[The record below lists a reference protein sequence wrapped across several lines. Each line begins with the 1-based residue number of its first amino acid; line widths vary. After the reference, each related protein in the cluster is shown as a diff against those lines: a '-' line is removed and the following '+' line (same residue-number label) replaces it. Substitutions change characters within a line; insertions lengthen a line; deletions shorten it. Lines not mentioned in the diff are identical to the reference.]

1 MSADSNFFQLF
12 SIKLIK
18 GEPDNVL
25 TNVTDLV
32 ITESTAM
39 RYFGSDD
46 PIGKTMK
53 FFNQDFTVKGIS
65 EDVPDNS
72 HLKFDFLIKWDDN
85 FFGGQESNFV
95 SFSAHIYVELN
106 PGADPDALES
116 KFPKMVDTYAAAQIE
131 RELGKSWEDYKK
143 EGNGYTYTL
152 QPLRSIHLDPTN
164 IEAKMRPGGNIN
176 YVYFLICIASL
187 ILLIACINFMNQATA
202 RSAERAREVG
212 VRKTMGSM
220 KAQLVLQFLVES
232 IVLSLFSTM
241 VAIGLAQLSLPAFN
255 ELAGKQLAFAFTPSF
270 VLGIVGTALVVGF
283 LAGSY
288 PAFALSSFNPVVVM
302 KGNFTGSSR
311 GAWLRN
317 GLVVFQFFI
326 SIILIVG
333 TLIVGNQMRYMQN
346 KSLGYN
352 KDQLIVVDRVFA
364 LQDRAQTF
372 IDEIKRIPGVSGAAS
387 AFSLLGRQGDFF
399 GAQFLPEGSDEIL
412 TTKSMAVDDDFAE
425 MIGFEIVAGRAFSKE
440 TSDSLSIMLNE
451 TAVRTLDI
459 ADPVGKKLRQI
470 QRTANG
476 SVEVTFEIVGVIRD
490 FNFQSLRD
498 PVTPL
503 TIQSNETFGGGAGYA
518 FARVN
523 GESMTSCV
531 EGIEAAWKEL
541 LPDQPFKYSF
551 MDQELAD
558 LYEAEKKAGQV
569 FGVFSA
575 LAIVIACVGL
585 FGLAAY
591 TANLRTKEIGIRKVL
606 GASVFSVFLLL
617 SRDFTKLIVVA
628 FVLSI
633 PISWYIMNQWLEG
646 FAYRINVGIS
656 AFAIAGIAVI
666 LIAWI
671 TVSYQSIR
679 AAIVNPVNSLRSE

>member
-1 MSADSNFFQLF
+1 
-12 SIKLIK
+12 
-18 GEPDNVL
+18 
-25 TNVTDLV
+25 
-32 ITESTAM
+32 
-39 RYFGSDD
+39 
-46 PIGKTMK
+46 
-53 FFNQDFTVKGIS
+53 
-65 EDVPDNS
+65 
-72 HLKFDFLIKWDDN
+72 
-85 FFGGQESNFV
+85 
-95 SFSAHIYVELN
+95 
-106 PGADPDALES
+106 
-116 KFPKMVDTYAAAQIE
+116 
-131 RELGKSWEDYKK
+131 
-143 EGNGYTYTL
+143 
-152 QPLRSIHLDPTN
+152 
-164 IEAKMRPGGNIN
+164 
-176 YVYFLICIASL
+176 
-187 ILLIACINFMNQATA
+187 
-202 RSAERAREVG
+202 
-212 VRKTMGSM
+212 
-220 KAQLVLQFLVES
+220 
-232 IVLSLFSTM
+232 
-241 VAIGLAQLSLPAFN
+241 
-255 ELAGKQLAFAFTPSF
+255 
-270 VLGIVGTALVVGF
+270 
-283 LAGSY
+283 
-288 PAFALSSFNPVVVM
+288 M

-633 PISWYIMNQWLEG
+633 PTSWYIMNQWLEG